1 MAFSLHNASQGQNQ
15 GGRKRHTSGFCEI
28 NVTPLVD
35 VMLVLLVVF
44 MITAPMMTVGV
55 PLDLPKTKAATLNDQ
70 SDPIVISVDSAGK
83 SYLNETELTGDALI
97 ARLVVVTESNPE
109 ARIFIRGDS
118 QLAYGRVME
127 VLGEINA
134 AGFTKVSLLAEP
146 LQGGTKKPMV
156 SKQLKAGNN
165 AQGKAQATSQ
175 TPQGLPTLQSIM
187 PPPVGNKS
195 GQSQR
200 KPSSSQQRSQGMQR

>member
-1 MAFSLHNASQGQNQ
+1 MAFTLQNARGRGQ
-15 GGRKRHTSGFCEI
+15 GGRRRRDSGFCEI

-55 PLDLPKTKAATLNDQ
+55 PLDLPKTKAATLTDQ
-70 SDPIVISVDSAGK
+70 SDPVIVSVDSTGK
-83 SYLNETELTGDALI
+83 SYLNETELAGEALI
-97 ARLVVVTESNPE
+97 ARLMVVTESNPE

-146 LQGGTKKPMV
+146 LQGGASKKVQM
-156 SKQLKAGNN
+156 KQ
-165 AQGKAQATSQ
+165 QGAPKVIPTAAQ
-175 TPQGLPTLQSIM
+175 TPQGLPTLHSIM
-187 PPPVGNKS
+187 PSSTGSKS
-195 GQSQR
+195 GKIHKNAKTS
-200 KPSSSQQRSQGMQR
+200 PQRSRGKSG

>member
-1 MAFSLHNASQGQNQ
+1 MAFTLQNTRGRGQ
-15 GGRKRHTSGFCEI
+15 GGRRRRDSGFCEI

-55 PLDLPKTKAATLNDQ
+55 PLDLPKTKAATLTDQ
-70 SDPIVISVDSAGK
+70 SDPVIVSVDSAGK
-83 SYLNETELTGDALI
+83 SYLNETELTGEALI
-97 ARLVVVTESNPE
+97 ARLMVVTESNPD

-127 VLGEINA
+127 VLGEINS

-146 LQGGTKKPMV
+146 LQGASAKKPAPM
-156 SKQLKAGNN
+156 KQRMAPKVIPTA
-165 AQGKAQATSQ
+165 AQ
-175 TPQGLPTLQSIM
+175 TPQGLPTLHSIM
-187 PPPVGNKS
+187 PSSTGPKS
-195 GQSQR
+195 GKSQINTR
-200 KPSSSQQRSQGMQR
+200 ASQQRSRGKSG